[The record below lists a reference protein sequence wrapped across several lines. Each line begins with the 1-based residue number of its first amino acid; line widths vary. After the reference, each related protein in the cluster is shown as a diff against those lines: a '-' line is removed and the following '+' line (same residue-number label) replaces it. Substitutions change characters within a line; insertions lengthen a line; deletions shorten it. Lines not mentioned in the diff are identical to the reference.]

1 MTPASSPPT
10 ATAASRED
18 FARRHLR
25 WNVLTLGTDVVLY
38 VTGLAFV
45 SQATILPA
53 FAEYLGAPNVAI
65 GAIPAVATLG
75 WLLPALFAAGHTE
88 SLARKLPFVLRYTV
102 WERAPY
108 LALAAVALAAPH
120 TPLAVSVGL
129 LLLALFAAS
138 ASSGALMPAWL
149 DVVAKTIPVTLRG
162 RFTAGYNTVGSLG
175 RLAASVAAT
184 AILGAVGAPGGYA
197 LCFLAGGAFMMVSWG
212 ALAMVLEPP
221 PSAPPPPAVPLRA
234 YLRRIPGLLQRN
246 RNMSWYLAAR
256 ACAIVGSMAGA
267 FFTVYALRDLG
278 APASRVGLYTAM
290 LFLGELAGGL
300 ALGWLADR
308 LGHRIALAGGAAC
321 MAAANLVAL
330 SAPSLDVLAVAFLL
344 AGISDATVQVSGMN
358 FLLEMAPTA
367 EERPTYVGLGRTA
380 VAPVAFAAPLAAG
393 ALADAAGYAVVFAC
407 AGAGSL
413 LALLLLTSRVR
424 DPRGR
429 VVDSVI
435 LTL

>member
-1 MTPASSPPT
+1 MTPASSAPT
-10 ATAASRED
+10 STDAPRDD
-18 FARRHLR
+18 FVRRHLR
-25 WNVLTLGTDVVLY
+25 RNVLALGTDVVLY
-38 VTGLAFV
+38 VIGLAFV

-75 WLLPALFAAGHTE
+75 WLLPPLFAAGHTE

-120 TPLAVSVGL
+120 APLAVSVGL
-129 LLLALFAAS
+129 LLLALFAAT
-138 ASSGALMPAWL
+138 ATSGALMPAWL
-149 DVVAKTIPVTLRG
+149 DVVAKAIPVTLRG
-162 RFTAGYNTVGSLG
+162 RFTAGYNTVGSVG

-184 AILGAVGAPGGYA
+184 GILAAVGAPGGYA
-197 LCFLAGGAFMMVSWG
+197 LCFLAGGVFMMVSWG

-234 YLRRIPGLLQRN
+234 YLRRIPGLLRRN

-267 FFTVYALRDLG
+267 FFPGHALRDLS

-300 ALGWLADR
+300 VLGWLADR
-308 LGHRIALAGGAAC
+308 VGHRIALACGAAC
-321 MAAANLVAL
+321 MATANLIAL
-330 SAPSLDVLAVAFLL
+330 SGPSLDALAAAFLL
-344 AGISDATVQVSGMN
+344 TGISDATVQSP
-358 FLLEMAPTA
+358 A
-367 EERPTYVGLGRTA
+367 
-380 VAPVAFAAPLAAG
+380 
-393 ALADAAGYAVVFAC
+393 
-407 AGAGSL
+407 
-413 LALLLLTSRVR
+413 
-424 DPRGR
+424 
-429 VVDSVI
+429 
-435 LTL
+435 